1 MIAARARGCF
11 AGLIAVAL
19 VAVSTAACRCPVPPG
34 GPTSVGVTSSWTL
47 APGQL
52 GYVDVDIP
60 ASTTQ
65 VNLNFTVDV
74 TDASLHLRQIDPA
87 CTPAPG
93 DTCQNIS
100 DSTVPPRPQGVTR
113 FSNSSGLS
121 LQNGRTRVVVENI
134 SSTIVNVTL
143 NVVPLRAGCT

>member
-1 MIAARARGCF
+1 MIAGPARNWSP
-11 AGLIAVAL
+11 GLIAAA
-19 VAVSTAACRCPVPPG
+19 AVTFLTAGCRCPVPPG
-34 GPTSVGVTSSWTL
+34 GPTSVGVTNSWTL
-47 APGQL
+47 APDQL

-74 TDASLHLRQIDPA
+74 TDASLHLRQIDPV

-121 LQNGRTRVVVENI
+121 LQNARTRLVVENI
-134 SSTIVNVTL
+134 SSTVINVTL
-143 NVVPLRAGCT
+143 NVVPWRAGCT